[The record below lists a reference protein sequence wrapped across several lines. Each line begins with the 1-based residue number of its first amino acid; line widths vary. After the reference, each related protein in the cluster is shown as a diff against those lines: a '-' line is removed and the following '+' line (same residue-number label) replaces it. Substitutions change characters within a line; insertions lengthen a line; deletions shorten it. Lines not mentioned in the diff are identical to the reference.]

1 MDKYEYKVRADE
13 IRALIQERKYKE
25 AVEIADTI
33 DWRNVKNSMM
43 LCTISDLY
51 KMCKRFEDS
60 RDVLYLA
67 YQRNPGGRMI
77 LYSLCE
83 LSIKLGDI
91 VNAIEYLKEFKQVA
105 PRDPGRLILKYKLY
119 TAEEVSLEERIE
131 VLEELQQYDCKEK
144 WMYELAYLYHM
155 QGVSEKCVEE
165 CNQIAIYFGEG
176 KYVIKALELK
186 ALHEPLSAEQD
197 ALYRR
202 LTGPKENDILVKD
215 MDVSKFNTIDLQK
228 ELANSMAEVF
238 FNDTEK
244 TQSEPVVEEVPAQ
257 VEEAAQETYDDITT
271 MLPKVPEEPVAEV
284 PEEPKAE
291 EADDITT
298 VIPPIETTVKEE
310 KNEPADETL
319 IYNVNEVESA
329 LKKEPGVAR
338 TVLPGKGRFDDM
350 HEVMPKA
357 TNNPAIV
364 FPNYDDMVS
373 VEGDGQISFNIP
385 DQEIVDKQIT
395 GQISIEDVL
404 AEWERIRSANEKVWR
419 ENMHRKVLQQTSS
432 IFKEFDETAKN
443 GLLEQLEEEVETS
456 ATVELTKEEAERL
469 GLEVEEVVVPE
480 EPVETEDSEQIA
492 EADEE
497 FFDNTEITKVLPA
510 SEVIASLTEQA
521 VVPEEILTVSDPET
535 GNDAE
540 SQSSDIR
547 EIVLDDE
554 SPATEEEPSAEE
566 LYFDRTP
573 YVSGEETAEE
583 QVETAETETAEAEEP
598 AEASALED
606 NGYLE
611 AFAVASE
618 ERDAY
623 DREFMQEET
632 EPAEEVESEESEQTT
647 EVEPEEVITEV
658 PAEAPVSDIPKTD
671 VKLYEFKAL
680 DAEETPV
687 EEPEEVPESEE
698 LSEDTTAS
706 DDDSQEVTEEPAQE
720 TVIEET
726 EEITEE
732 ISEEPTEEEVET
744 DTEESVES
752 KPEES
757 DEAEESEEEDE
768 TEDPYEPYEEE
779 PAEPEAPVIR
789 PSGFTAEQEERF
801 ESFIQLEE
809 SRNRLKEVI
818 GKLSTDSKHGNVVIG
833 SEDLDSAIEL
843 AKGLIMELSSKEEI
857 TGKIAKI
864 KASTLNAKDADE
876 TLSKLYGGALIIQDA
891 HELRR
896 ETLDAVRRVLSAD
909 DKKLFIVL
917 TCLRRSKHKFMTD
930 NSDMLGSF
938 DVSYDIEA
946 LNNKELANYAKAYAL
961 SREYT
966 IDEMG
971 MLALH
976 TRIDGKQ
983 TNEHSVTVTE
993 VKELVDEAI
1002 ARSTKKNA
1010 KYFLD
1015 VLMGKRY
1022 DENDMVVLKEKDFAE
1037 K

>member
-60 RDVLYLA
+60 RDVLFLA

-238 FNDTEK
+238 FNDNEK
-244 TQSEPVVEEVPAQ
+244 PQAEPVVQEVSEPVEEVVEEV
-257 VEEAAQETYDDITT
+257 YDDITT
-271 MLPKVPEEPVAEV
+271 MIPPIEEAPVSEPETSEV
-284 PEEPKAE
+284 EEA

-298 VIPPIETTVKEE
+298 VIPPIIEPVKEDKE
-310 KNEPADETL
+310 EPSDETL
-319 IYNVNEVESA
+319 IYNINDLESA

-338 TVLPGKGRFDDM
+338 TVMPKQGRFDDM

-373 VEGDGQISFNIP
+373 LEGDGQISFNIP

-404 AEWERIRSANEKVWR
+404 AEWERLRSANEKAWR
-419 ENMHRKVLQQTSS
+419 ENMHRKVLQQTSTL
-432 IFKEFDETAKN
+432 FKDFDESARN

-456 ATVELTKEEAERL
+456 PTVELTTEEAARL
-469 GLEVEEVVVPE
+469 GIDIEEVAEPDEPADTEETSETAETTTVEE
-480 EPVETEDSEQIA
+480 S
-492 EADEE
+492 
-497 FFDNTEITKVLPA
+497 FFDDTEVTKVLPA
-510 SEVIASLTEQA
+510 SEVIASLAAEN
-521 VVPEEILTVSDPET
+521 VVPEEILTVSDVDT
-535 GNDAE
+535 DTD

-547 EIVLDDE
+547 EIVID
-554 SPATEEEPSAEE
+554 EEEPTAEE
-566 LYFDRTP
+566 LFFDRTP
-573 YVSGEETAEE
+573 YVQEEDNTEEASEVKEEEPVTDEPTEE
-583 QVETAETETAEAEEP
+583 QTF
-598 AEASALED
+598 ED

-611 AFAVASE
+611 AFAEASE

-623 DREFMQEET
+623 DREFLQEE
-632 EPAEEVESEESEQTT
+632 EPAEEETT
-647 EVEPEEVITEV
+647 EPEVTEEPAKEEVIKEV
-658 PAEAPVSDIPKTD
+658 EAELPKTD

-680 DAEETPV
+680 DAVEETVAEVEEAVSEEVPV
-687 EEPEEVPESEE
+687 EETDSLEEEVEVAEAEPEQDTVEEEPEEV
-698 LSEDTTAS
+698 
-706 DDDSQEVTEEPAQE
+706 QEEPVQE
-720 TVIEET
+720 PET
-726 EEITEE
+726 PEV
-732 ISEEPTEEEVET
+732 EEPV
-744 DTEESVES
+744 
-752 KPEES
+752 
-757 DEAEESEEEDE
+757 A
-768 TEDPYEPYEEE
+768 EE
-779 PAEPEAPVIR
+779 PAEEPEQEADTAESYETDAEPVGPEAPVIR

-801 ESFIQLEE
+801 ESFIQLEDG
-809 SRNRLKEVI
+809 RKRLKEAI
-818 GKLSTDSKHGNVVIG
+818 EKISTDSSHGNVIIG

-857 TGKIAKI
+857 SGKVAKI

-896 ETLDAVRRVLSAD
+896 ETLDAVRRILSAD

-917 TCLRRSKHKFMTD
+917 TCLRRSKHKFISD
-930 NSDMLGSF
+930 NSDMLGNF

-946 LNNKELANYAKAYAL
+946 LNNKELAAYAKAYAL
-961 SREYT
+961 SRDYT

-993 VKELVDEAI
+993 VRDLVDEAI

>member
-60 RDVLYLA
+60 RDVLFLA

-176 KYVIKALELK
+176 KYVVKALELK

-238 FNDTEK
+238 FNDNEK
-244 TQSEPVVEEVPAQ
+244 PQAEPTVQEVSEPVEEVVEEV
-257 VEEAAQETYDDITT
+257 YDDITT
-271 MLPKVPEEPVAEV
+271 MIPPIEETPVSEPETPEV
-284 PEEPKAE
+284 EEA

-298 VIPPIETTVKEE
+298 VIPPITEPVKEDKE
-310 KNEPADETL
+310 EPSDETV
-319 IYNVNEVESA
+319 IYNINDLDSA

-338 TVLPGKGRFDDM
+338 TVIPKQGRFDDM

-373 VEGDGQISFNIP
+373 LEGDGQISFNIP

-404 AEWERIRSANEKVWR
+404 AEWERLRSANEKAWR
-419 ENMHRKVLQQTSS
+419 ENMHRKVLQQTSTL
-432 IFKEFDETAKN
+432 FKDFDESARN

-456 ATVELTKEEAERL
+456 PTVELTTEEAARL
-469 GLEVEEVVVPE
+469 GIEIEEDAEPDETADTEETPETTAVEE
-480 EPVETEDSEQIA
+480 S
-492 EADEE
+492 
-497 FFDNTEITKVLPA
+497 FFDDTEVTKVLPA
-510 SEVIASLTEQA
+510 SEVIASLAAEN
-521 VVPEEILTVSDPET
+521 VVPEEILTVSDVDT
-535 GNDAE
+535 DTDSD

-547 EIVLDDE
+547 EIVID
-554 SPATEEEPSAEE
+554 EEEPTAEE
-566 LYFDRTP
+566 LSFDRTP
-573 YVSGEETAEE
+573 YVQEEDNTEE
-583 QVETAETETAEAEEP
+583 VSEAKEEEPVAEEP
-598 AEASALED
+598 TEEQTFED

-611 AFAVASE
+611 AFAEASE

-623 DREFMQEET
+623 DREFLQEE
-632 EPAEEVESEESEQTT
+632 EPAEEETT
-647 EVEPEEVITEV
+647 EPEVTEEPATEEVVEEV
-658 PAEAPVSDIPKTD
+658 KEEIAEEVEEEPVEAELPKTD

-680 DAEETPV
+680 DAVEETVAEVEEAVSEEIPV
-687 EEPEEVPESEE
+687 EEAESSEEEAEVAESEPEQDTVEEEPEEVQEEPVQEPETAEVEE
-698 LSEDTTAS
+698 P
-706 DDDSQEVTEEPAQE
+706 VTEEPA
-720 TVIEET
+720 
-726 EEITEE
+726 
-732 ISEEPTEEEVET
+732 EEPEQEADTAESYET
-744 DTEESVES
+744 DAES
-752 KPEES
+752 
-757 DEAEESEEEDE
+757 
-768 TEDPYEPYEEE
+768 
-779 PAEPEAPVIR
+779 AEPEKPVIR

-801 ESFIQLEE
+801 ESFIQLEDG
-809 SRNRLKEVI
+809 RKRLKEVI
-818 GKLSTDSKHGNVVIG
+818 EKISTDSSHGNVIIG

-857 TGKIAKI
+857 SGKVAKI

-896 ETLDAVRRVLSAD
+896 ETLDAVRRILSAN

-917 TCLRRSKHKFMTD
+917 TCLRRSKHKFISD
-930 NSDMLGSF
+930 NSDMLGNF

-946 LNNKELANYAKAYAL
+946 LNNKELAAYAKAYAL
-961 SREYT
+961 SRDYT

-976 TRIDGKQ
+976 TRIDSKQ

-993 VKELVDEAI
+993 VRDLVDEAI

>member
-1 MDKYEYKVRADE
+1 LDKYEYKVRADE

-60 RDVLYLA
+60 RDVLFLA

-176 KYVIKALELK
+176 KYVVKALELK

-238 FNDTEK
+238 FNDNEK
-244 TQSEPVVEEVPAQ
+244 PQAEPTVQEVSEPVEEVVEEV
-257 VEEAAQETYDDITT
+257 YDDITT
-271 MLPKVPEEPVAEV
+271 MIPPIEEAPASEQETPEV
-284 PEEPKAE
+284 EEA

-298 VIPPIETTVKEE
+298 VIPPITEPVKEDKE
-310 KNEPADETL
+310 EPSDETV
-319 IYNVNEVESA
+319 IYNINDLDSA

-338 TVLPGKGRFDDM
+338 TVIPKQGRFDNM

-373 VEGDGQISFNIP
+373 LEGDGQISFNIP

-404 AEWERIRSANEKVWR
+404 AEWERLRSANEKAWR
-419 ENMHRKVLQQTSS
+419 ENMHRKVLQQTSTL
-432 IFKEFDETAKN
+432 FKDFDESARN

-456 ATVELTKEEAERL
+456 PTVELTTEEAARL
-469 GLEVEEVVVPE
+469 GMEIEEVAEPDETADTEETPETAETTAVEE
-480 EPVETEDSEQIA
+480 S
-492 EADEE
+492 
-497 FFDNTEITKVLPA
+497 FFDDTEVTKVLPA
-510 SEVIASLTEQA
+510 SEVIASLAAEN
-521 VVPEEILTVSDPET
+521 VVPEEILTVSDVDT
-535 GNDAE
+535 D
-540 SQSSDIR
+540 SDSSSSDIR
-547 EIVLDDE
+547 EIVID
-554 SPATEEEPSAEE
+554 EEEPTTEE

-573 YVSGEETAEE
+573 YVQEEDNTEE
-583 QVETAETETAEAEEP
+583 VSEAKEEEPVAEEP
-598 AEASALED
+598 TEEQTFED

-611 AFAVASE
+611 AFAEASE

-623 DREFMQEET
+623 DREFLQEEELAEEETT
-632 EPAEEVESEESEQTT
+632 EPEVAEEPATEEVVEEVEEEP
-647 EVEPEEVITEV
+647 VE
-658 PAEAPVSDIPKTD
+658 AELPKTD

-680 DAEETPV
+680 DAVEETVTEVEEAEEAVSEEIPV
-687 EEPEEVPESEE
+687 EEAESSEEEAEVAEAEPEQDTVEEEPEEVQEE
-698 LSEDTTAS
+698 PVQEPGTA
-706 DDDSQEVTEEPAQE
+706 EVEEPVTEEPA
-720 TVIEET
+720 
-726 EEITEE
+726 
-732 ISEEPTEEEVET
+732 EEPEQEADTAESYET
-744 DTEESVES
+744 D
-752 KPEES
+752 
-757 DEAEESEEEDE
+757 A
-768 TEDPYEPYEEE
+768 E
-779 PAEPEAPVIR
+779 PAEPEEPVIR

-801 ESFIQLEE
+801 ESFIQLEDG
-809 SRNRLKEVI
+809 RKRLKEAI
-818 GKLSTDSKHGNVVIG
+818 EKISTDSSHGNVIIG

-857 TGKIAKI
+857 SGKVAKI

-896 ETLDAVRRVLSAD
+896 ETLDAVRRILSAD

-917 TCLRRSKHKFMTD
+917 TCLRRSKHKFISD
-930 NSDMLGSF
+930 NSDMLGNF

-946 LNNKELANYAKAYAL
+946 LNNKELAAYAKAYAL
-961 SREYT
+961 SRDYT

-976 TRIDGKQ
+976 TRIDSKQ

-993 VKELVDEAI
+993 VRDLVDEAI

>member
-60 RDVLYLA
+60 RDVLFLA

-176 KYVIKALELK
+176 KYVVKALELK

-238 FNDTEK
+238 FNDNEK
-244 TQSEPVVEEVPAQ
+244 PQAEPTVQEVSEPVEEVVEEV
-257 VEEAAQETYDDITT
+257 YDDITT
-271 MLPKVPEEPVAEV
+271 MIPPIEEAPASEQETPEV
-284 PEEPKAE
+284 EEA

-298 VIPPIETTVKEE
+298 VIPPITEPVKEDKE
-310 KNEPADETL
+310 EPSDETV
-319 IYNVNEVESA
+319 IYNINDLDSA

-338 TVLPGKGRFDDM
+338 TVIPKQGRFDNM

-373 VEGDGQISFNIP
+373 LEGDGQISFNIP

-404 AEWERIRSANEKVWR
+404 AEWERLRSANEKAWR
-419 ENMHRKVLQQTSS
+419 ENMHRKVLQQTSTL
-432 IFKEFDETAKN
+432 FKDFDESARN

-456 ATVELTKEEAERL
+456 PTVELTTEEAARL
-469 GLEVEEVVVPE
+469 GMEIEEVAEPDETADTEETPETAETTAVEE
-480 EPVETEDSEQIA
+480 S
-492 EADEE
+492 
-497 FFDNTEITKVLPA
+497 FFDDTEVTKVLPA
-510 SEVIASLTEQA
+510 SEVIASLAAEN
-521 VVPEEILTVSDPET
+521 VVPEEILTVSDVDT
-535 GNDAE
+535 D
-540 SQSSDIR
+540 SDSSSSDIR
-547 EIVLDDE
+547 EIVID
-554 SPATEEEPSAEE
+554 EEEPTTEE

-573 YVSGEETAEE
+573 YVQEEDNTEE
-583 QVETAETETAEAEEP
+583 VSEAKEEEPVAEEP
-598 AEASALED
+598 TEEQTFED

-611 AFAVASE
+611 AFAEASE

-623 DREFMQEET
+623 DREFLQEEELAEEETT
-632 EPAEEVESEESEQTT
+632 EPEVAEEPATEEVVEEVEEEP
-647 EVEPEEVITEV
+647 VE
-658 PAEAPVSDIPKTD
+658 AELPKTD

-680 DAEETPV
+680 DAVEETVTEVEEAEEAVSEEIPV
-687 EEPEEVPESEE
+687 EEAESSEEEAEVAEAEPEQDTVEEEPEEVQEE
-698 LSEDTTAS
+698 PVQEPGTA
-706 DDDSQEVTEEPAQE
+706 EVEEPVTEEPA
-720 TVIEET
+720 
-726 EEITEE
+726 
-732 ISEEPTEEEVET
+732 EEPEQEADTAESYET
-744 DTEESVES
+744 D
-752 KPEES
+752 
-757 DEAEESEEEDE
+757 A
-768 TEDPYEPYEEE
+768 E
-779 PAEPEAPVIR
+779 PAEPEEPVIR

-801 ESFIQLEE
+801 ESFIQLEDG
-809 SRNRLKEVI
+809 RKRLKEAI
-818 GKLSTDSKHGNVVIG
+818 EKISTDSSHGNVIIG

-857 TGKIAKI
+857 SGKVAKI

-896 ETLDAVRRVLSAD
+896 ETLDAVRRILSAD

-917 TCLRRSKHKFMTD
+917 TCLRRSKHKFISD
-930 NSDMLGSF
+930 NSDMLGNF

-946 LNNKELANYAKAYAL
+946 LNNKELAAYAKAYAL
-961 SREYT
+961 SRDYT

-976 TRIDGKQ
+976 TRIDSKQ

-993 VKELVDEAI
+993 VRDLVDEAI

>member
-60 RDVLYLA
+60 RDVLFLA

-176 KYVIKALELK
+176 KYVVKALELK

-238 FNDTEK
+238 FNDNEK
-244 TQSEPVVEEVPAQ
+244 PQAEPTVQEVSEPVEEVVEEV
-257 VEEAAQETYDDITT
+257 YDDITT
-271 MLPKVPEEPVAEV
+271 MIPPIEEAPVSEPETLEV
-284 PEEPKAE
+284 EEA

-298 VIPPIETTVKEE
+298 VIPPITEPVKEDKE
-310 KNEPADETL
+310 EPSDETV
-319 IYNVNEVESA
+319 IYNINDLDSA

-338 TVLPGKGRFDDM
+338 TVIPKQGRFDDM

-373 VEGDGQISFNIP
+373 LEGDGQISFNIP

-404 AEWERIRSANEKVWR
+404 AEWERLRSANEKAWR
-419 ENMHRKVLQQTSS
+419 ENMHRKVLQQTSTL
-432 IFKEFDETAKN
+432 FKDFDESARN

-456 ATVELTKEEAERL
+456 PTVELTTEEAARL
-469 GLEVEEVVVPE
+469 GIEIEEVAEPDEPAETEETAENAETTAVEE
-480 EPVETEDSEQIA
+480 S
-492 EADEE
+492 
-497 FFDNTEITKVLPA
+497 FFDDTEVTKVLPA
-510 SEVIASLTEQA
+510 SEVIASLAAEN
-521 VVPEEILTVSDPET
+521 VVPEEILTVSDVDT
-535 GNDAE
+535 DTD
-540 SQSSDIR
+540 SDSSSSDIR
-547 EIVLDDE
+547 EIVID
-554 SPATEEEPSAEE
+554 EEEPTAEE
-566 LYFDRTP
+566 LFFDRTP
-573 YVSGEETAEE
+573 YVQEEDTTEEASEAKEEEPVTEETTEE
-583 QVETAETETAEAEEP
+583 QTF
-598 AEASALED
+598 ED

-611 AFAVASE
+611 AFAEASE

-623 DREFMQEET
+623 DREFLQEE
-632 EPAEEVESEESEQTT
+632 EPAEEEATEPEVTEEPATEEVVEEVKEEIAE
-647 EVEPEEVITEV
+647 EVEEEPVD
-658 PAEAPVSDIPKTD
+658 AELPKTD

-680 DAEETPV
+680 DAVEETVTEVEEAEEAVSEEVPAEETEALEEEPEQEPETPEV
-687 EEPEEVPESEE
+687 EEPV
-698 LSEDTTAS
+698 A
-706 DDDSQEVTEEPAQE
+706 EEPA
-720 TVIEET
+720 
-726 EEITEE
+726 
-732 ISEEPTEEEVET
+732 EEPEQEADTAESYET
-744 DTEESVES
+744 D
-752 KPEES
+752 
-757 DEAEESEEEDE
+757 A
-768 TEDPYEPYEEE
+768 E
-779 PAEPEAPVIR
+779 PAEPEEPVIR

-801 ESFIQLEE
+801 ESFIQLEDG
-809 SRNRLKEVI
+809 RKRLKETI
-818 GKLSTDSKHGNVVIG
+818 EKISTDYSHGNVIIG

-857 TGKIAKI
+857 SGKVAKI

-896 ETLDAVRRVLSAD
+896 ETLDAVRRILSAD

-917 TCLRRSKHKFMTD
+917 TCLRRSKHKFISD
-930 NSDMLGSF
+930 NSDMLGNF

-946 LNNKELANYAKAYAL
+946 LNNKELAAYAKAYAL
-961 SREYT
+961 SRDYT

-976 TRIDGKQ
+976 TRIDSKQ

-993 VKELVDEAI
+993 VRDLVDEAI

-1022 DENDMVVLKEKDFAE
+1022 DENDMVVLKEKDFVE

>member
-60 RDVLYLA
+60 RDVLFLA

-176 KYVIKALELK
+176 KYVVKALELK

-238 FNDTEK
+238 FNDNEK
-244 TQSEPVVEEVPAQ
+244 PQAEPTVQEVSEPVEEVVEEV
-257 VEEAAQETYDDITT
+257 YDDITT
-271 MLPKVPEEPVAEV
+271 MIPPIEEAPVSEPETLEV
-284 PEEPKAE
+284 EEA

-298 VIPPIETTVKEE
+298 VIPPITEPVKEDKE
-310 KNEPADETL
+310 EPSDETV
-319 IYNVNEVESA
+319 IYNINDLDSA

-338 TVLPGKGRFDDM
+338 TVIPKQGRFDDM

-373 VEGDGQISFNIP
+373 LEGDGQISFNIP

-404 AEWERIRSANEKVWR
+404 AEWERLRSANEKAWR
-419 ENMHRKVLQQTSS
+419 ENMHRKVLQQTSTL
-432 IFKEFDETAKN
+432 FKDFDESARN

-456 ATVELTKEEAERL
+456 PTVELTTEEAARL
-469 GLEVEEVVVPE
+469 GIEIEEVAEPDEPAETEETAENAETTAVEE
-480 EPVETEDSEQIA
+480 S
-492 EADEE
+492 
-497 FFDNTEITKVLPA
+497 FFDDTEVTKVLPA
-510 SEVIASLTEQA
+510 SEVIASLAAEN
-521 VVPEEILTVSDPET
+521 VVPEEILTVSDVDT
-535 GNDAE
+535 DTD
-540 SQSSDIR
+540 SDSSSSDIR
-547 EIVLDDE
+547 EIVID
-554 SPATEEEPSAEE
+554 EEEPTAEE
-566 LYFDRTP
+566 LFFDRTP
-573 YVSGEETAEE
+573 YVQEEDTTEEASEAKEEEPVTEETTEE
-583 QVETAETETAEAEEP
+583 QTF
-598 AEASALED
+598 ED

-611 AFAVASE
+611 AFAEASE

-623 DREFMQEET
+623 DREFLQEE
-632 EPAEEVESEESEQTT
+632 EPAEEEATEPEVTEEPATEEVVEEVKEEIAE
-647 EVEPEEVITEV
+647 EVEEEPVD
-658 PAEAPVSDIPKTD
+658 AELPKTD

-680 DAEETPV
+680 DAVEETVTEVEEAEEAVSEEVPAEETEALEEEPEQEPETPEV
-687 EEPEEVPESEE
+687 EEPV
-698 LSEDTTAS
+698 A
-706 DDDSQEVTEEPAQE
+706 EEPA
-720 TVIEET
+720 
-726 EEITEE
+726 
-732 ISEEPTEEEVET
+732 EEPEQEADTAESYET
-744 DTEESVES
+744 D
-752 KPEES
+752 
-757 DEAEESEEEDE
+757 A
-768 TEDPYEPYEEE
+768 E
-779 PAEPEAPVIR
+779 PAEPEEPVIR

-801 ESFIQLEE
+801 ESFIQLEDG
-809 SRNRLKEVI
+809 RKRLKETI
-818 GKLSTDSKHGNVVIG
+818 EKISTDSSHGNVIIG

-857 TGKIAKI
+857 SGKVAKI

-896 ETLDAVRRVLSAD
+896 ETLDAVRRILSAD

-917 TCLRRSKHKFMTD
+917 TCLRRSKHKFISD
-930 NSDMLGSF
+930 NSDMLGNF

-946 LNNKELANYAKAYAL
+946 LNNKELAAYAKAYAL
-961 SREYT
+961 SRDYT

-976 TRIDGKQ
+976 TRIDSKQ

-993 VKELVDEAI
+993 VRDLVDEAI

-1022 DENDMVVLKEKDFAE
+1022 DENDMVVLKEKDFVE

>member
-60 RDVLYLA
+60 RDVLFLA

-238 FNDTEK
+238 FNDNEK
-244 TQSEPVVEEVPAQ
+244 PQAEPVVQKVSEPVEEVVEEV
-257 VEEAAQETYDDITT
+257 YDDITT
-271 MLPKVPEEPVAEV
+271 MIPPIEEAPVSEPETSEV
-284 PEEPKAE
+284 EEA

-298 VIPPIETTVKEE
+298 VIPPIIEPVKEDKE
-310 KNEPADETL
+310 EPSDETL
-319 IYNVNEVESA
+319 IYNINDLESA

-338 TVLPGKGRFDDM
+338 TVMPKQGRFDDM

-373 VEGDGQISFNIP
+373 LEGDGQISFNIP

-404 AEWERIRSANEKVWR
+404 AEWERLRSANEKAWR
-419 ENMHRKVLQQTSS
+419 ENMHRKVLQQTSTL
-432 IFKEFDETAKN
+432 FKDFDESARN

-456 ATVELTKEEAERL
+456 PTVELTTEEAARL
-469 GLEVEEVVVPE
+469 GIDIEEVAEPDETAESEETAETKAVEE
-480 EPVETEDSEQIA
+480 S
-492 EADEE
+492 
-497 FFDNTEITKVLPA
+497 FFDDTEVTKVLPA
-510 SEVIASLTEQA
+510 SEVIASLAAEN
-521 VVPEEILTVSDPET
+521 VVPEEILTVSDVDT
-535 GNDAE
+535 DTD

-547 EIVLDDE
+547 EIVID
-554 SPATEEEPSAEE
+554 EEEPTAEE
-566 LYFDRTP
+566 LFFDRTP
-573 YVSGEETAEE
+573 YVQEEDNTEE
-583 QVETAETETAEAEEP
+583 ASEAKEEEPAAEEP
-598 AEASALED
+598 AEEQTFED

-611 AFAVASE
+611 AFAEASE

-623 DREFMQEET
+623 DREFLQEE
-632 EPAEEVESEESEQTT
+632 EPAEEVVAEQEVTEEPATEEAIEEIQEEITE
-647 EVEPEEVITEV
+647 EVEEEPVEAEV
-658 PAEAPVSDIPKTD
+658 PKTD

-680 DAEETPV
+680 DAVEETVAEVEEVVPKEVPV
-687 EEPEEVPESEE
+687 EETDSFAEETEVAEAEPEKDSEEEEPEEESSDVSEE
-698 LSEDTTAS
+698 I
-706 DDDSQEVTEEPAQE
+706 QEEPVQE
-720 TVIEET
+720 PET
-726 EEITEE
+726 PEV
-732 ISEEPTEEEVET
+732 EEPV
-744 DTEESVES
+744 
-752 KPEES
+752 
-757 DEAEESEEEDE
+757 A
-768 TEDPYEPYEEE
+768 EE
-779 PAEPEAPVIR
+779 PAEEPEQEADTAESYETDAEPVGPEAPVIR

-801 ESFIQLEE
+801 ESFIQLEDG
-809 SRNRLKEVI
+809 RKRLKEAI
-818 GKLSTDSKHGNVVIG
+818 EKISTDSSHGNVIIG

-857 TGKIAKI
+857 SGKVAKI

-896 ETLDAVRRVLSAD
+896 ETLDAVRRILSAD

-917 TCLRRSKHKFMTD
+917 TCLRRSKHKFISD
-930 NSDMLGSF
+930 NSDMLGNF

-946 LNNKELANYAKAYAL
+946 LNNKELAAYAKAYAL
-961 SREYT
+961 SRDYT

-993 VKELVDEAI
+993 VRDLVDEAI

>member
-1 MDKYEYKVRADE
+1 LDKYEYKVRADE

-60 RDVLYLA
+60 RDVLFLA

-144 WMYELAYLYHM
+144 WMCELAYLYHM

-176 KYVIKALELK
+176 KYVVKALELK

-238 FNDTEK
+238 FNDNEK
-244 TQSEPVVEEVPAQ
+244 PQAEPVVQEVSEPVEEVVEEV
-257 VEEAAQETYDDITT
+257 YDDITT
-271 MLPKVPEEPVAEV
+271 MIPPIEEAPVSEPETPEV
-284 PEEPKAE
+284 EEA

-298 VIPPIETTVKEE
+298 VIPPITEPVKEDKE
-310 KNEPADETL
+310 EPSDETV
-319 IYNVNEVESA
+319 IYNINDLDSA

-338 TVLPGKGRFDDM
+338 TVIPKQGRFDDM

-373 VEGDGQISFNIP
+373 LEGDGQISFNIP

-404 AEWERIRSANEKVWR
+404 AEWERLRSANEKAWR
-419 ENMHRKVLQQTSS
+419 ENMHRKVLQQTSTL
-432 IFKEFDETAKN
+432 FKDFDESARN

-456 ATVELTKEEAERL
+456 PTVELTTEEAARL
-469 GLEVEEVVVPE
+469 GIEIEEVTEPDETADTEETPETPETAETTAVEE
-480 EPVETEDSEQIA
+480 S
-492 EADEE
+492 
-497 FFDNTEITKVLPA
+497 FFDDTEVTKVLPA
-510 SEVIASLTEQA
+510 SEVIASLAAEN
-521 VVPEEILTVSDPET
+521 VVPEEILTVSDVDT
-535 GNDAE
+535 DTD
-540 SQSSDIR
+540 SDSSSSDIR
-547 EIVLDDE
+547 EIVID
-554 SPATEEEPSAEE
+554 EEEPTAEE
-566 LYFDRTP
+566 LFFDRTP
-573 YVSGEETAEE
+573 YVQEEDNTEE
-583 QVETAETETAEAEEP
+583 VSEAKEEEPVAEEP
-598 AEASALED
+598 TEEQTFED

-611 AFAVASE
+611 AFAEASE

-623 DREFMQEET
+623 DREFLQEE
-632 EPAEEVESEESEQTT
+632 EPAEEETT
-647 EVEPEEVITEV
+647 EPEVAEEPATEEVVEEV
-658 PAEAPVSDIPKTD
+658 EEEPVEAELPKTD

-680 DAEETPV
+680 DAVEETVTEVEEAEEAVSEEIPV
-687 EEPEEVPESEE
+687 EEAESSEEEAEVAEAEPEQDTVEEEPEEVQEEPVQEPETAEVEE
-698 LSEDTTAS
+698 P
-706 DDDSQEVTEEPAQE
+706 VTEEPA
-720 TVIEET
+720 
-726 EEITEE
+726 
-732 ISEEPTEEEVET
+732 EEPEQEADTAESYET
-744 DTEESVES
+744 D
-752 KPEES
+752 
-757 DEAEESEEEDE
+757 A
-768 TEDPYEPYEEE
+768 E
-779 PAEPEAPVIR
+779 PAEPEEPVIR

-801 ESFIQLEE
+801 ESFIQLEDG
-809 SRNRLKEVI
+809 RKRLKEAI
-818 GKLSTDSKHGNVVIG
+818 EKISTDSSHGNVIIG

-857 TGKIAKI
+857 SGKVAKI

-896 ETLDAVRRVLSAD
+896 ETLDAVRRILSAD

-917 TCLRRSKHKFMTD
+917 TCLRRSKHKFISD
-930 NSDMLGSF
+930 NSDMLGNF

-946 LNNKELANYAKAYAL
+946 LNNKELAAYAKAYAL
-961 SREYT
+961 SRDYT

-976 TRIDGKQ
+976 TRIDSKQ

-993 VKELVDEAI
+993 VRDLVDEAI

>member
-60 RDVLYLA
+60 RDVLFLA

-238 FNDTEK
+238 FNDNEK
-244 TQSEPVVEEVPAQ
+244 PQAEPVVQEVSEPVEEVVEEV
-257 VEEAAQETYDDITT
+257 YDDITT
-271 MLPKVPEEPVAEV
+271 MIPPIEEAPVSEPETSEV
-284 PEEPKAE
+284 EEA

-298 VIPPIETTVKEE
+298 VIPPIIEPVKEDKE
-310 KNEPADETL
+310 EPSDETL
-319 IYNVNEVESA
+319 IYNINDLESA
-329 LKKEPGVAR
+329 LKKEPGVER
-338 TVLPGKGRFDDM
+338 NVMPKQGRFDDM

-373 VEGDGQISFNIP
+373 LEGDGQISFNIP

-404 AEWERIRSANEKVWR
+404 AEWERLRSANEKAWR
-419 ENMHRKVLQQTSS
+419 ENMHRKVLQQTSTL
-432 IFKEFDETAKN
+432 FKDFDESARN

-456 ATVELTKEEAERL
+456 PTVELTTEEAARL
-469 GLEVEEVVVPE
+469 GIDIEEVAEPDEPADTEETSETAETTTVEE
-480 EPVETEDSEQIA
+480 S
-492 EADEE
+492 
-497 FFDNTEITKVLPA
+497 FFDDTEVTKVLPA
-510 SEVIASLTEQA
+510 SEVIASLAAEN
-521 VVPEEILTVSDPET
+521 VVPEEILTVSDVDT
-535 GNDAE
+535 DTD

-547 EIVLDDE
+547 EIVID
-554 SPATEEEPSAEE
+554 EEEPTAEE
-566 LYFDRTP
+566 LFFDRTP
-573 YVSGEETAEE
+573 YVQEEDNTEEASEVKEEEPVTDEPTEE
-583 QVETAETETAEAEEP
+583 QTF
-598 AEASALED
+598 ED

-611 AFAVASE
+611 AFAEASE

-623 DREFMQEET
+623 DREFLQEE
-632 EPAEEVESEESEQTT
+632 EPAEEETT
-647 EVEPEEVITEV
+647 EPEVTEEPAKEEVIKEV
-658 PAEAPVSDIPKTD
+658 EAELPKTD

-680 DAEETPV
+680 DAVEETVAEVEEAVSEEVPV
-687 EEPEEVPESEE
+687 EETDSLEEEVEVAEAEPEQDTVEEEPEEV
-698 LSEDTTAS
+698 
-706 DDDSQEVTEEPAQE
+706 QEEPVQE
-720 TVIEET
+720 PET
-726 EEITEE
+726 PEV
-732 ISEEPTEEEVET
+732 EEPV
-744 DTEESVES
+744 
-752 KPEES
+752 
-757 DEAEESEEEDE
+757 A
-768 TEDPYEPYEEE
+768 EE
-779 PAEPEAPVIR
+779 PAEEPEQEADTAESYETDAEPVGPEAPVIR

-801 ESFIQLEE
+801 ESFIQLEDG
-809 SRNRLKEVI
+809 RKRLKEAI
-818 GKLSTDSKHGNVVIG
+818 EKISTDSSHGNVIIG

-857 TGKIAKI
+857 SGKVAKI

-896 ETLDAVRRVLSAD
+896 ETLDAVRRILSAD

-917 TCLRRSKHKFMTD
+917 TCLRRSKHKFISD
-930 NSDMLGSF
+930 NSDMLGNF

-946 LNNKELANYAKAYAL
+946 LNNKELAAYAKAYAL
-961 SREYT
+961 SRDYT

-993 VKELVDEAI
+993 VRDLVDEAI

>member
-13 IRALIQERKYKE
+13 IRALIQEKKYKE

-33 DWRNVKNSMM
+33 DWRNVKNSKM

-60 RDVLYLA
+60 RDVLFLA

-105 PRDPGRLILKYKLY
+105 PKDPGRLILKYKLY

-131 VLEELQQYDCKEK
+131 VLEELKQYDCKER

-155 QGVSEKCVEE
+155 QGVSDKCVEE

-176 KYVIKALELK
+176 KFVVKALELK

-238 FNDTEK
+238 FNDNEK
-244 TQSEPVVEEVPAQ
+244 PAHEEKEPEKPEASQEEQ
-257 VEEAAQETYDDITT
+257 TYDDITL
-271 MLPKVPEEPVAEV
+271 MLPNVSEVKPPVQAAEPES
-284 PEEPKAE
+284 
-291 EADDITT
+291 DDKEIEGATT
-298 VIPPIETTVKEE
+298 VIGPIGDLKEE
-310 KNEPADETL
+310 TETHESPEETV
-319 IYNVNEVESA
+319 IYNINDVETA

-338 TVLPGKGRFDDM
+338 TVVPSHGRFDDM

-357 TNNPAIV
+357 VKNPAIV

-373 VEGDGQISFNIP
+373 LEGDGQISFNIP
-385 DQEIVDKQIT
+385 DQEVIDKQIT

-404 AEWERIRSANEKVWR
+404 AEWERLRSANEKAWR

-432 IFKEFDETAKN
+432 LFKDFDESAKS
-443 GLLEQLEEEVETS
+443 GLLEQLEEEVES
-456 ATVELTKEEAERL
+456 SPTVELTREESERL
-469 GLEVEEVVVPE
+469 GLEVPEEAETEKEDGGFVPGLLNVVPTIE
-480 EPVETEDSEQIA
+480 ILDAATETATPVA
-492 EADEE
+492 
-497 FFDNTEITKVLPA
+497 
-510 SEVIASLTEQA
+510 
-521 VVPEEILTVSDPET
+521 PEEILTVTDVPEEA
-535 GNDAE
+535 D
-540 SQSSDIR
+540 SQTSDIR
-547 EIVLDDE
+547 EFVFE
-554 SPATEEEPSAEE
+554 EEEPTAEE
-566 LYFDRTP
+566 LFFDRTP
-573 YVSGEETAEE
+573 YVEENS
-583 QVETAETETAEAEEP
+583 ETEEAAVEVESVKESEPEALTEEP
-598 AEASALED
+598 SETSFED

-611 AFAVASE
+611 AFAAASE
-618 ERDAY
+618 ERDDF
-623 DREFMQEET
+623 DREFLKEET
-632 EPAEEVESEESEQTT
+632 AEETSVATDPVAEAHKIAEELFAEEFPEEEVSEDEDDEAEDNTAEAFFEDVTEPLEEVKESEETAE
-647 EVEPEEVITEV
+647 EEPEAEAVEPEET
-658 PAEAPVSDIPKTD
+658 
-671 VKLYEFKAL
+671 
-680 DAEETPV
+680 
-687 EEPEEVPESEE
+687 
-698 LSEDTTAS
+698 
-706 DDDSQEVTEEPAQE
+706 
-720 TVIEET
+720 
-726 EEITEE
+726 
-732 ISEEPTEEEVET
+732 
-744 DTEESVES
+744 
-752 KPEES
+752 
-757 DEAEESEEEDE
+757 EAEESETEFFEPEES
-768 TEDPYEPYEEE
+768 EPAEE
-779 PAEPEAPVIR
+779 PAEEPATEITAPEEPEPVQEPVSAELEAPVIR
-789 PSGFTAEQEERF
+789 PSGFTVEQEERF
-801 ESFIQLEE
+801 EAFIQLEDG
-809 SRNRLKEVI
+809 RKQLKSVI
-818 GKLSTDSKHGNVVIG
+818 ENISMEAGRGNVVIG

-843 AKGLIMELSSKEEI
+843 AKGLIMELTSREEI
-857 TGKIAKI
+857 SGKIAKI
-864 KASTLNAKDADE
+864 KASTLNAKDAEE

-896 ETLDAVRRVLSAD
+896 ETLDAMRRVLSAK

-917 TCLRRSKHKFMTD
+917 TCLRRSKHKFMSD
-930 NSDMLGSF
+930 NSDMLSSF

-946 LNNKELANYAKAYAL
+946 LNNKELAAYAKAYAL
-961 SREYT
+961 SKEYT

-976 TRIDGKQ
+976 TKIDGKQ

-993 VKELVDEAI
+993 VKDMVDEAI
-1002 ARSTKKNA
+1002 ANSTKKNA

-1022 DENDMVVLKEKDFAE
+1022 DENDMVVLKEKDFA
-1037 K
+1037 